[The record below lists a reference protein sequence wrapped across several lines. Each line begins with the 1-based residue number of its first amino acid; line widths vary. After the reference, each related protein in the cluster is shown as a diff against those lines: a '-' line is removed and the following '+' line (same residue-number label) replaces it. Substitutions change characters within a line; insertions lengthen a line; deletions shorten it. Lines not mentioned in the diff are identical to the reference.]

1 MPKLNRKEA
10 GSLWK
15 SERQKLQRTYTK
27 GGAAYRSL
35 RSLVKARNL
44 SVSKKRHFLLSKP
57 SYTKFT
63 LATCKFKRM
72 RAFARV
78 KIEIWC
84 MDLAYVD
91 KLAKDENGV
100 RYLLVREDLFDRT
113 VDAKRIKT
121 EDSKDTVRA
130 FLTRIKKRVNSRK
143 LESIRQQLL
152 LECLENCAKLNEYKI
167 TLK

>member
-10 GSLWK
+10 GSFSK

-27 GGAAYRSL
+27 RGAGYRSL
-35 RSLVKARNL
+35 RSLVKARKL
-44 SVSKKRHFLLSKP
+44 SVSKKRHFLLSKH

-72 RAFARV
+72 RAFARF
-78 KIEIWC
+78 KTEICC

-91 KLAKDENGV
+91 KLAKDKNGV

-113 VDAKRIKT
+113 VDAKGIKT
-121 EDSKDTVRA
+121 KDSKDTVRA
-130 FLTRIKKRVNSRK
+130 FLTRIKKESTQENLSR
-143 LESIRQQLL
+143 
-152 LECLENCAKLNEYKI
+152 
-167 TLK
+167 